1 MPTKSLCWT
10 SWWHPSATAKS
21 CKKHV
26 AFLYAKG
33 SVYHIENGCL
43 LYHGAVPL
51 TDEGEFAAETF
62 EGHSL
67 RGRALL
73 DYCDLRARLGY
84 FAPEGSPER
93 QSGQD
98 FLWYLWCGKLS
109 PAVWPQRHDHL

>member
-1 MPTKSLCWT
+1 MLDKLVASFRHSEKLQ
-10 SWWHPSATAKS
+10 
-21 CKKHV
+21 KHV

-73 DYCDLRARLGY
+73 AGLFVVLVV
-84 FAPEGSPER
+84 R
-93 QSGQD
+93 QA
-98 FLWYLWCGKLS
+98 L